1 MSVRITRVHRGGRV
15 FYAATIRG
23 VYLERTSLA
32 ELREAIAVREGFAKL
47 FAEPVDTAS

>member
-1 MSVRITRVHRGGRV
+1 MTVQIIKVHRAGRV

-23 VYLERTSLA
+23 VYLERVSLA